1 MVALRAL
8 GLDHRC
14 EFGIE
19 INKSLQ
25 DYAARSL
32 NLPSNMPKSGDIRT
46 VDPRQ
51 LPETNVFQFSP
62 PCINF
67 APCGNGEGATGEDAD
82 LYVLCARY
90 LAAKFPKKWIYENSS
105 TIVTHQK
112 HEAYLAKLL
121 RTFRGVGKGY
131 YKVYAF
137 KLNARTEGG
146 VPMNRLRCFL
156 VGSSKRDMVSEF
168 VVPGPIPRKKLST
181 FLETDVIGETLPAD
195 TVRVRNLT
203 WGLREIAERN
213 CSLSQNWF
221 IDALASPSRPYVK
234 LNCVPCLTATR
245 ASQGGHWCTR
255 TNRMLT
261 CQEMANLMCLGDS
274 FKVIDGFDQ
283 RALGHAIGN
292 SICVGV
298 LQRVIQNALR
308 AVDFS

>member
-1 MVALRAL
+1 M
-8 GLDHRC
+8 
-14 EFGIE
+14 
-19 INKSLQ
+19 
-25 DYAARSL
+25 
-32 NLPSNMPKSGDIRT
+32 
-46 VDPRQ
+46 
-51 LPETNVFQFSP
+51 FQFSP

-82 LYVLCARY
+82 LAFLCARY
-90 LAAKFPKKWIYENSS
+90 VAAKFPKIWIYENSS
-105 TIVTHQK
+105 TIATHQK

-121 RTFRGVGKGY
+121 RTSRGVGKGY

-146 VPMNRLRCFL
+146 VPMSRMRCFL
-156 VGSSKRDMVSEF
+156 VGLSKHDMVSEF

-181 FLETDVIGETLPAD
+181 CLEMDVIGETLPAD

-203 WGLREIAERN
+203 WGLREIAEIN
-213 CSLSQNWF
+213 CSLSPNWF

-234 LNCVPCLTATR
+234 LNCAPCLTATR

-261 CQEMANLMCLGDS
+261 CQEMANLMGLGDS
-274 FKVIDGFDQ
+274 FKVTEDCDE
-283 RALGHAIGN
+283 RALGHAVGN

-298 LQRVIQNALR
+298 LQRVPQSALH
-308 AVDFS
+308 AVKLH

>member
-1 MVALRAL
+1 MQIWHFSVL
-8 GLDHRC
+8 GML
-14 EFGIE
+14 
-19 INKSLQ
+19 LQ
-25 DYAARSL
+25 NS
-32 NLPSNMPKSGDIRT
+32 K
-46 VDPRQ
+46 
-51 LPETNVFQFSP
+51 
-62 PCINF
+62 
-67 APCGNGEGATGEDAD
+67 
-82 LYVLCARY
+82 
-90 LAAKFPKKWIYENSS
+90 KKWIYENSS

-146 VPMNRLRCFL
+146 VPMSRLRCFL
-156 VGSSKRDMVSEF
+156 VGLSKRDMVSEF

-181 FLETDVIGETLPAD
+181 CFETDVIGETLPAD

-213 CSLSQNWF
+213 GSLSQNWF

-255 TNRMLT
+255 TT
-261 CQEMANLMCLGDS
+261 AC
-274 FKVIDGFDQ
+274 
-283 RALGHAIGN
+283 
-292 SICVGV
+292 
-298 LQRVIQNALR
+298 
-308 AVDFS
+308 